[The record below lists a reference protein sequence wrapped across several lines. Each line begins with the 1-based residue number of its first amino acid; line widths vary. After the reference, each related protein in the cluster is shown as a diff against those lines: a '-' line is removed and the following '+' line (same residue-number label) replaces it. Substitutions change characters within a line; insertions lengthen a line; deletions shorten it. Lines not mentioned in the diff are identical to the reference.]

1 MTTEEAQELA
11 ESAGKLVETIVKIVL
26 RDKDEDG
33 KKDDS
38 N

>member
-26 RDKDEDG
+26 RDKED
-33 KKDDS
+33 DDKNDS
-38 N
+38 D